1 MKDAHARHTHEY
13 GVVDEVLHG
22 VQRLVATH
30 SAHVEVL
37 VEVELVLV
45 DGLTR
50 LAAYAERWRQCR
62 LRCLRGVLK
71 ARCLH
76 LRAHVAEHHR
86 CLLALYRLHATHS
99 RESAHAHSVASL
111 KGVLRY

>member
-22 VQRLVATH
+22 VQRLVTTH

-50 LAAYAERWRQCR
+50 LAAYAERWRQC
-62 LRCLRGVLK
+62 
-71 ARCLH
+71 
-76 LRAHVAEHHR
+76 
-86 CLLALYRLHATHS
+86 
-99 RESAHAHSVASL
+99 
-111 KGVLRY
+111 